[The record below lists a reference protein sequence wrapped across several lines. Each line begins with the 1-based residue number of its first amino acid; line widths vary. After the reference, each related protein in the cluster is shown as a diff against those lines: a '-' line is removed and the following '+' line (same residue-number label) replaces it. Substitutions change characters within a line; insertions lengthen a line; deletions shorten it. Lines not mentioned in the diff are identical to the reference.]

1 MKECTK
7 AFVRRAADINVTA
20 RYFVGDGVDIGGAP
34 DPLTLYAQ
42 FFPRMG
48 KVRIWDLADGDAQFM
63 ASVADDS
70 FDFVHSSHC
79 LEHLVD
85 PAVGLRNW
93 FRILKPG
100 GHLVVI
106 VPDEDLYEQG
116 VFPSTYNSDH
126 KWTFTVSKSR
136 SWSEKSR
143 NLIELLAPAW
153 LGRRSAQ
160 DRMPRLDLSLRPAA
174 LRPDT
179 DANRRGRRRVRRP
192 QAPRRRSR
200 ARRPAAAR
208 RRPLCARRAR
218 SLARQLTYTAAEDL
232 VLLIRQARP

>member
-7 AFVRRAADINVTA
+7 AFVRRAADINFTA
-20 RYFVGDGVDIGGAP
+20 RYFVGDGIDIGGAP

-48 KVRIWDLADGDAQFM
+48 KVRIWDRADGDAQLM
-63 ASVADDS
+63 DGVADAS
-70 FDFVHSSHC
+70 FDFAHSSHC

-100 GHLVVI
+100 GHLVTI

-116 VFPSTYNSDH
+116 VFPSTYNCDH
-126 KWTFTVSKSR
+126 KWTFTVSKAR

-143 NLIELLAPAW
+143 NLVELLTQLGPAAD
-153 LGRRSAQ
+153 LRKLECLDSTYLYG
-160 DRMPRLDLSLRPAA
+160 MPRFDQTLTPIGEAGVEFVVRK
-174 LRPDT
+174 RPD
-179 DANRRGRRRVRRP
+179 DEVQRGGRLPRDDVRFVP
-192 QAPRRRSR
+192 GA
-200 ARRPAAAR
+200 
-208 RRPLCARRAR
+208 
-218 SLARQLTYTAAEDL
+218 LA
-232 VLLIRQARP
+232 LLRGG

>member
-7 AFVRRAADINVTA
+7 AFVRRAADINFTA

-48 KVRIWDLADGDAQFM
+48 KVRIWDLADGDAQLM

-85 PAVGLRNW
+85 PAVGLHNW

-136 SWSEKSR
+136 SWSEVAVVER
-143 NLIELLAPAW
+143 EVAQLDRVALATRP
-153 LGRRSAQ
+153 GRRFAQ
-160 DRMPRLDLSLRPAA
+160 DRMPRLDLSLRSAA
-174 LRPDT
+174 L
-179 DANRRGRRRVRRP
+179 
-192 QAPRRRSR
+192 
-200 ARRPAAAR
+200 
-208 RRPLCARRAR
+208 
-218 SLARQLTYTAAEDL
+218 
-232 VLLIRQARP
+232 

>member
-7 AFVRRAADINVTA
+7 AFVRRAADINFTA

-48 KVRIWDLADGDAQFM
+48 KVRVWDLADGDAQFM
-63 ASVADDS
+63 ASVADAS

-136 SWSEKSR
+136 SWSDKSR
-143 NLIELLAPAW
+143 NLVELLAQVGPAADVRKIEC
-153 LGRRSAQ
+153 LDSTYLYGL
-160 DRMPRLDLSLRPAA
+160 PRFDQTLTPIGEAGVEFVIRKRPADEVERGGRLPREDVRFVPGA
-174 LRPDT
+174 L
-179 DANRRGRRRVRRP
+179 ALLRG
-192 QAPRRRSR
+192 S
-200 ARRPAAAR
+200 
-208 RRPLCARRAR
+208 
-218 SLARQLTYTAAEDL
+218 
-232 VLLIRQARP
+232 

>member
-7 AFVRRAADINVTA
+7 AFVRRASDVNFTA
-20 RYFVGDGVDIGGAP
+20 RYFVGDGIDIGGAP

-48 KVRIWDLADGDAQFM
+48 KVRIWDLADGDAQLM
-63 ASVADDS
+63 EGVADAS

-93 FRILKPG
+93 FRILRPG

-116 VFPSTYNSDH
+116 VFPSTYNPDH
-126 KWTFTVSKSR
+126 KWTFTVFKAR

-143 NLIELLAPAW
+143 NLIELLAQLGPAAD
-153 LGRRSAQ
+153 LRKVECLDSTYLYGL
-160 DRMPRLDLSLRPAA
+160 PRFDQTMTPIGEAGVEFVVRKRPA
-174 LRPDT
+174 DEVE
-179 DANRRGRRRVRRP
+179 RGGRL
-192 QAPRRRSR
+192 PRDDVGFVPG
-200 ARRPAAAR
+200 A
-208 RRPLCARRAR
+208 
-218 SLARQLTYTAAEDL
+218 LARL
-232 VLLIRQARP
+232 RGS

>member
-7 AFVRRAADINVTA
+7 AFVRRAADINFTA
-20 RYFVGDGVDIGGAP
+20 RYFVGDGIDIGGAP

-48 KVRIWDLADGDAQFM
+48 KVRIWDLADGDAQLM
-63 ASVADDS
+63 EGIADASV
-70 FDFVHSSHC
+70 DFVHSSHC

-85 PAVGLRNW
+85 PVVGLRNW

-116 VFPSTYNSDH
+116 VFPSTFNSDH

-143 NLIELLAPAW
+143 NLVELIAQLGPAAD
-153 LGRRSAQ
+153 LRKLECLDSTYLY
-160 DRMPRLDLSLRPAA
+160 DMPRFDQTMTPVGEAGVEFVVRKRPAEEVERGGRLPRSDLRLVSGA
-174 LRPDT
+174 L
-179 DANRRGRRRVRRP
+179 ALLRGR
-192 QAPRRRSR
+192 
-200 ARRPAAAR
+200 
-208 RRPLCARRAR
+208 
-218 SLARQLTYTAAEDL
+218 
-232 VLLIRQARP
+232 

>member
-7 AFVRRAADINVTA
+7 AFVRRAADINFTA

-70 FDFVHSSHC
+70 LDFVHSSHC

-85 PAVGLRNW
+85 PAVGIRNW

-143 NLIELLAPAW
+143 NLIELLAQ
-153 LGRRSAQ
+153 LG
-160 DRMPRLDLSLRPAA
+160 PAA
-174 LRPDT
+174 DVRKIECLDSTYLYGLPRFDQTLTPIGEAGVEFVVRKRPTDEVERGGRLPRDDVRFVRGALALLR
-179 DANRRGRRRVRRP
+179 G
-192 QAPRRRSR
+192 S
-200 ARRPAAAR
+200 
-208 RRPLCARRAR
+208 
-218 SLARQLTYTAAEDL
+218 
-232 VLLIRQARP
+232 

>member
-1 MKECTK
+1 LCGGRPTSTSPP
-7 AFVRRAADINVTA
+7 AISSATGSIS
-20 RYFVGDGVDIGGAP
+20 GAP

-48 KVRIWDLADGDAQFM
+48 KVRIWDLADGDAQLM

-85 PAVGLRNW
+85 PAVGLHNW

-143 NLIELLAPAW
+143 NLIELLSQ
-153 LGRRSAQ
+153 LG
-160 DRMPRLDLSLRPAA
+160 PAA
-174 LRPDT
+174 DLRKIECLDSTYLYGLPRFDQT
-179 DANRRGRRRVRRP
+179 LTPIGEAGVEFVVRKRPTEEVERGGRLPRDDVRFVRG
-192 QAPRRRSR
+192 A
-200 ARRPAAAR
+200 
-208 RRPLCARRAR
+208 
-218 SLARQLTYTAAEDL
+218 LA
-232 VLLIRQARP
+232 LLRGS